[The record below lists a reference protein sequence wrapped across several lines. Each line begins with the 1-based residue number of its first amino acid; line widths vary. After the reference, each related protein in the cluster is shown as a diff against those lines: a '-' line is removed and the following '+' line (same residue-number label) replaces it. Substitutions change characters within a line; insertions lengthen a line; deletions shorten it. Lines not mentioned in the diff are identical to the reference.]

1 MNFKCNRNICPMDAS
16 GQLYVH
22 PQWTP
27 HPRGINVL
35 KCYEINFRN
44 CDNFHTLIFSDSGI
58 FSIQEFAK
66 PRYFIGL
73 YMIGI
78 LLYTNE
84 KLSL

>member
-1 MNFKCNRNICPMDAS
+1 MNFKYNRDIICFMDAS
-16 GQLYVH
+16 GQLCVR
-22 PQWTP
+22 P
-27 HPRGINVL
+27 HPRGINVP